1 MIDPRLLSFLT
12 VGRIKNFT
20 RAAEI
25 LNLTQPA
32 VTKHIKSL
40 EEQYGVSLISRK
52 GRRIELTEEGDIL
65 FHYAQD
71 IETMSSVL
79 ERKLKNNCEIE
90 KRYYI
95 GATLTIGEYILPPIL
110 GEYKKNHPMTDIILQ
125 VYNTEE
131 ITKKLQNGEI
141 DLGLVE
147 GPFDR
152 NKFVFKKI
160 KDDELVLVASP
171 KSRFAGLGSVKLE
184 EVLKSRLILREEGSG
199 TRRVLEDTLTMLG
212 FSPGDLQA
220 YMNIGSIGA
229 IKSLVESNL
238 GYTVISKTAVKK
250 EVQNGSLV
258 IVSIENLQITREF
271 NFIYTKDCPSD
282 FVEDFITFLLMR
294 IK

>member
-20 RAAEI
+20 RAAEM

-52 GRRIELTEEGDIL
+52 GRRIELTEEGNIL
-65 FHYAQD
+65 FRYAQD
-71 IETMSSVL
+71 IETMSAVV

-95 GATLTIGEYILPPIL
+95 GATLTIGEYILPPVL

-125 VYNTEE
+125 VHNTEE

-152 NKFVFKKI
+152 NKFIFKKI
-160 KDDELVLVASP
+160 KDDELVLAASP
-171 KSRFAGLGSVKLE
+171 KSKFAGVCSVKLE

-199 TRRVLEDTLTMLG
+199 TRRVLEDKLREIG

-238 GYTVISKTAVKK
+238 GYTVISKTAIKK

-258 IVSIENLQITREF
+258 IVPIENLQITREF
-271 NFIYTKDCPSD
+271 NFIYTGDCPSD
-282 FVEDFITFLLMR
+282 FVKDFITFLLARM
-294 IK
+294 K